1 MTSDTSPHGRA
12 PAPPVHPIIARMDLW
27 HVPLEID
34 ERLADAAARVLDD
47 AERARAQ
54 RFAHPHDRRR
64 WIAARAALR
73 HILGAACSMPSDQ
86 VRFRLGEHGKPELG
100 QAGDA
105 AVHPG
110 APDAPAFNLSHSGV
124 LALIVVCDRPV
135 GVDLELLERADER
148 HEDIQSVFSP
158 AERAAI
164 AAAPLTQRPL
174 ASYRC
179 WTRKEALL
187 KAAGC
192 GFALDDTTRFTVSI
206 DAQAKLLGSNHR
218 RLAMGEWSLRA
229 LEQPG
234 TRTGAVAVR
243 GAMPPCTEHHWHWPA

>member
-1 MTSDTSPHGRA
+1 ME
-12 PAPPVHPIIARMDLW
+12 LW

-34 ERLADAAARVLDD
+34 ERMAVSAMRVLDD
-47 AERARAQ
+47 AERARAA

-73 HILGAACSMPSDQ
+73 TILGAACAMPAGQ
-86 VRFRLGEHGKPELG
+86 VRFRMGEHGKPELER
-100 QAGDA
+100 AIDA
-105 AVHPG
+105 AAHP
-110 APDAPAFNLSHSGV
+110 ADADAPAFNLSHSGA

-148 HEDIQSVFSP
+148 HADIQSVFSP

-164 AAAPLTQRPL
+164 AATPLAHRPL

-206 DAQAKLLGSNHR
+206 DTQPRLLASDHP
-218 RLAMGEWSLRA
+218 RLAQGQWSLRT

-234 TRTGAVAVR
+234 AWTGAVAVR
-243 GAMPPCTEHHWHWPA
+243 GAMPPCTEHPWHWPT